1 MLGVLNLQKL
11 HCSMQK
17 IDIPFNGFGRIA
29 NGGGVTIHIR
39 RNKVLP
45 EYPQ

>member
-17 IDIPFNGFGRIA
+17 IDIPSKDILSMDLAG
-29 NGGGVTIHIR
+29 
-39 RNKVLP
+39 LP
-45 EYPQ
+45 MEEGMS